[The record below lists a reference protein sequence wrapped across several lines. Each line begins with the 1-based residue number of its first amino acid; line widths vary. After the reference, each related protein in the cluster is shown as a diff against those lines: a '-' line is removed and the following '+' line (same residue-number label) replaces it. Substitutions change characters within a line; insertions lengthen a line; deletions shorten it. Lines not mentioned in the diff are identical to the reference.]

1 VISARAWFTRDGVRA
16 LRPLGIALAWIAL
29 YVVVGS
35 ALALALT
42 KGYALMARHFLLVLA
57 DVTSPWFL
65 PVFATLLL
73 IGFGAATWLIGVR
86 LGRHS
91 WAELGWPAEGGP
103 ESGTI
108 RPLIRGFAIGTLVA
122 ALAIALNVV
131 LGGTRVQVVP
141 QWSAYVGA
149 AAPLALG
156 LLGAALCEE
165 LVFRG
170 FPLRRLAD
178 ALGAWPATLLLAAAF
193 GLMHIPNDNAS
204 VLGVLNIALAGIW
217 LSIAFFSPGGIA
229 LGWGLHFGWNLGLAL
244 LGVPVSGMRF
254 GPPQA
259 LYQPGPH
266 AWLDGGAFG
275 PEGGLVGTI
284 AIATGAAA
292 ILGSR
297 VRRPSLWVTA

>member
-1 VISARAWFTRDGVRA
+1 MISARAWFTRDGVRA
-16 LRPLGIALAWIAL
+16 LRPLGIALAWIVL
-29 YVVVGS
+29 YVVVG
-35 ALALALT
+35 AAVAFVLT
-42 KGYALMARHFLLVLA
+42 KGYTLMARHSVLVLA

-86 LGRHS
+86 LGRYS
-91 WAELGWPAEGGP
+91 WAELGWPAAGGP
-103 ESGTI
+103 ESGAL
-108 RPLIRGFAIGTLVA
+108 PALVRGFAIGTLVA

-141 QWSAYVGA
+141 HWSAYVGA
-149 AAPLALG
+149 AAPLVLG
-156 LLGAALCEE
+156 LLGAALFEE

-193 GLMHIPNDNAS
+193 GLMHIPNDHAS
-204 VLGVLNIALAGIW
+204 GFGIVNVALAGVW

-244 LGVPVSGMRF
+244 LGAPVSGMRF

-259 LYQPGPH
+259 VYQPGPH
-266 AWLDGGAFG
+266 AWFDGGAFG

-297 VRRPSLWVTA
+297 VRRPSLWVAA

>member
-1 VISARAWFTRDGVRA
+1 VIPARAWFTRDGVRA

-35 ALALALT
+35 AVALVLTNGYTLLARRSLP
-42 KGYALMARHFLLVLA
+42 VLA

-91 WAELGWPAEGGP
+91 WVELGWPAQGGP
-103 ESGTI
+103 ESGTMA
-108 RPLIRGFAIGTLVA
+108 LVRGFVIGTLVA

-141 QWSAYVGA
+141 DWSAYGGA
-149 AAPLALG
+149 VAPLAMG
-156 LLGAALCEE
+156 LLGAALFEE

-193 GLMHIPNDNAS
+193 GLMHLPNDHAS
-204 VLGVLNIALAGIW
+204 ALGILNIALAGVW
-217 LSIAFFSPGGIA
+217 LSIAFFSPGGIT

-254 GPPQA
+254 GVQA
-259 LYQPGPH
+259 VYQPGPH
-266 AWLDGGAFG
+266 AWFDGGAFG
-275 PEGGLVGTI
+275 PEGGVVGTI

-297 VRRPSLWVTA
+297 VRRPSRWVAV

>member
-1 VISARAWFTRDGVRA
+1 MISARAWFTRDGVRA

-35 ALALALT
+35 AVALVLT
-42 KGYALMARHFLLVLA
+42 KGYARMARHSALVLA

-65 PVFATLLL
+65 PVFATSLLT
-73 IGFGAATWLIGVR
+73 GFGAATWLIGVR
-86 LGRHS
+86 LARHS
-91 WAELGWPAEGGP
+91 WAELGWGA
-103 ESGTI
+103 ESGPM
-108 RPLIRGFAIGTLVA
+108 RALVRGFAIGTLVA
-122 ALAIALNVV
+122 ALAIALSVV
-131 LGGTRVQVVP
+131 FGGTRVRVVP
-141 QWSAYVGA
+141 HWSAYLGG
-149 AAPLALG
+149 AAPLAVG
-156 LLGAALCEE
+156 LLGAALFEE

-178 ALGAWPATLLLAAAF
+178 AMGAWPATLLLATAF
-193 GLMHIPNDNAS
+193 GLMHTPNDNAS
-204 VLGVLNIALAGIW
+204 VFGILNIALAGVW

-259 LYQPGPH
+259 VYQPGPH

-297 VRRPSLWVTA
+297 VRRPGLWVAA